1 MNKRECDIMNNLA
14 KEPYINQR
22 ILAQTSGYSLGA
34 VNSALKSLNKMGY
47 LDEEMNLTKSA
58 RDLMK
63 QSAPKNAI
71 ILAAGFGMRMAP
83 LHTVTSKG
91 LLEIGG
97 EALVERLIGQL
108 HEAGIQDIYIIVG
121 FMKEQYEYLID
132 EYGVTLIVNPD
143 YAIKNNL
150 HSLALAGEYLDN
162 TYIVPCDTWCEENPF
177 QGLELYSWYM
187 VTQEHDSKSSVRVNR
202 KMELVSTLSG
212 IGGNQMI
219 GISYLA
225 KREADIVRNRMV
237 ALCQNARY
245 DGAFWEETL
254 YEKKRMIIKAKVLE
268 AMKAVEIN
276 TYEQLCEIDED
287 SNHLSKVALAIIEQA
302 LGVKSDEIDN
312 VTTLKKGM
320 TNRSFLIEC
329 KNEKYI
335 MRISGEGTEKFI
347 NRVQEKEVYEIIAG
361 KGLCDD
367 VVYIN
372 AQNGYKITKYINEVR
387 VCDPE
392 DKSDVWKCMKRLR
405 EFHQMKLSVAH
416 EFCIFEQISMYEA
429 LWGEMRSV
437 YRDYDRTK
445 EQVLQLEKYIDMH
458 VEEKVL
464 THIDAVP
471 DNFLFVPSETGE
483 EAIQLIDWEY
493 AGMQDPH
500 VDIAMFAIYALYNKE
515 QVDNLIEAY
524 FTKGCADE
532 IRIKIYCYIAAC
544 GLLWSNW
551 CENKRNL
558 GVDFGEYALR
568 QYRYAKEY
576 YKIVKNELQ
585 SKGEWLG
592 E

>member
-1 MNKRECDIMNNLA
+1 MNRQECDIMTILA
-14 KEPYINQR
+14 KEPYVNQR

-34 VNSALKSLNKMGY
+34 VNSALKSLSKMGY
-47 LDEEMNLTKSA
+47 LDEKMHFTKNA
-58 RDLMK
+58 KELKK
-63 QSAPKNAI
+63 QSVPKNAI

-83 LHTVTSKG
+83 INTLTSKG
-91 LLEIGG
+91 LLEIRG
-97 EALVERLIGQL
+97 ETLVERLIKQL
-108 HEAGIQDIYIIVG
+108 QEVGVEDIYIIVG

-132 EYGVTLIVNPD
+132 EYGVTLIVNPE
-143 YAIKNNL
+143 YTTKNNL
-150 HSLALAGEYLDN
+150 HSLALAKEYLNN
-162 TYIVPCDTWCEENPF
+162 TYIIPCDTWCEKNPF
-177 QGLELYSWYM
+177 RSFELYSWYM
-187 VTQEHDSKSSVRVNR
+187 VTNEHDSQSSVRVNR

-212 IGGNQMI
+212 TGGNKMI

-225 KREADIVRNRMV
+225 KQEAQIVKNQIEI
-237 ALCQNARY
+237 LCQNARY

-254 YEKKRMIIKAKVLE
+254 YGKKRMLTNAKVIE
-268 AMKAVEIN
+268 AKEAVEIN
-276 TYEQLCEIDED
+276 TYEQLCEIDND
-287 SNHLSKVALAIIEQA
+287 SNHLSLDAMKVIEQA
-302 LGVKSDEIDN
+302 LGVKSDEVDN

-320 TNRSFLIEC
+320 TNRSFLVAC
-329 KNEKYI
+329 KNKKYI

-347 NRVQEKEVYEIIAG
+347 NREQEEKVYEIIAG

-367 VVYIN
+367 VIYID
-372 AQNGYKITKYINEVR
+372 AKSGDKITKYIDDVR

-392 DKSDVWKCMKRLR
+392 QESDVRRCMLRLR
-405 EFHQMKLSVAH
+405 EFHQMKLSVDH
-416 EFCIFEQISMYEA
+416 EFCIFEQISFYES
-429 LWGEMRSV
+429 LWGEKRSV

-445 EQVLQLEKYIDMH
+445 EQVLLLEKYIDKH

-471 DNFLFVPSETGE
+471 DNFLFTPNKTGE
-483 EAIQLIDWEY
+483 EGIQLIDWEY

-500 VDIAMFAIYALYNKE
+500 VDIAMFAIYALYDKE
-515 QVDNLIEAY
+515 QVDNLIKMY
-524 FTKGCADE
+524 FTEGCTDE

-558 GVDFGEYALR
+558 GIDFGEYALC

-576 YKIVKNELQ
+576 YKIVKEELQ
-585 SKGEWLG
+585 DKGEWLS